1 MRQARAQMIARS
13 VQENLGLVFQPAE
26 GTGVN
31 DPCSITL
38 KFHAISMTWLRKFSA
53 TRIAGFLR
61 ERCEHASLIGL
72 HLLTTFP
79 AAARNRS
86 RREFRA
92 HIGIIRCLVRL
103 ASLEFQFGKAFRA
116 RFFALSAPLF
126 SALANRKRTVKGPPA

>member
-1 MRQARAQMIARS
+1 MRQARAQMIAGPI
-13 VQENLGLVFQPAE
+13 QENLSLVFQPAE

-86 RREFRA
+86 RRESRA
-92 HIGIIRCLVRL
+92 HIAIIPCLVRL
-103 ASLEFQFGKAFRA
+103 ASLELQFAKAFRA
-116 RFFALSAPLF
+116 TSLALSAPLF

>member
-1 MRQARAQMIARS
+1 MFESSMLLHAFRQHFFA
-13 VQENLGLVFQPAE
+13 GL
-26 GTGVN
+26 
-31 DPCSITL
+31 
-38 KFHAISMTWLRKFSA
+38 
-53 TRIAGFLR
+53 LR

-103 ASLEFQFGKAFRA
+103 ASLEFQFAKAFRA

-126 SALANRKRTVKGPPA
+126 SALANRKRTVKAPPA

>member
-72 HLLTTFP
+72 HLLTAFP
-79 AAARNRS
+79 ASARNRS

>member
-1 MRQARAQMIARS
+1 MRQARAQMIAGPI
-13 VQENLGLVFQPAE
+13 QENLGLILQPTE

-38 KFHAISMTWLRKFSA
+38 KFHAISMTCLRKFSA
-53 TRIAGFLR
+53 TRIARFLR
-61 ERCEHASLIGL
+61 EWCEHASLIGL

-103 ASLEFQFGKAFRA
+103 ASLEFQLGKAFRA

-126 SALANRKRTVKGPPA
+126 SALANRKRTAKAPPS

>member
-1 MRQARAQMIARS
+1 MGQARAQMIARS
-13 VQENLGLVFQPAE
+13 VQENLGLVFQSAE

-38 KFHAISMTWLRKFSA
+38 KFCAVCVTGLPIFSA
-53 TRIAGFLR
+53 TRIARFLR
-61 ERCEHASLIGL
+61 ERGEHASLIGL
-72 HLLTTFP
+72 HLLTKFP

-86 RREFRA
+86 RCGFRV
-92 HIGIIRCLVRL
+92 HIGIIRCLLRL

-126 SALANRKRTVKGPPA
+126 SALANRKPTVKAPSA

>member
-61 ERCEHASLIGL
+61 ERCDQASLIGL
-72 HLLTTFP
+72 HLLTSFP
-79 AAARNRS
+79 D
-86 RREFRA
+86 
-92 HIGIIRCLVRL
+92 
-103 ASLEFQFGKAFRA
+103 
-116 RFFALSAPLF
+116 
-126 SALANRKRTVKGPPA
+126 SALNRCRQQLRAQLCNICCIGSLA

>member
-61 ERCEHASLIGL
+61 ERCEHAPLIGL
-72 HLLTTFP
+72 HLL
-79 AAARNRS
+79 AACPDYGRNRS
-86 RREFRA
+86 LHAFRA
-92 HIGIIRCLVRL
+92 QLGIIRCLVR
-103 ASLEFQFGKAFRA
+103 
-116 RFFALSAPLF
+116 
-126 SALANRKRTVKGPPA
+126 